1 MIPIKVD
8 IVPKAKRPGYAMVPE
23 YITVHQTGNT
33 NPGAD
38 ARAHNSYIHNNAPN
52 PAWHYT
58 VDDHEAYQHLPL
70 NENGWHAGD
79 GVNGPG
85 NRKSVGIE
93 ICVNIDGDLKKAEE
107 NGAWLVAKL
116 IRELPKLKPFPECV
130 KQHYDW
136 NGKNCP
142 AQIRARANGWSNFLG
157 LVQQHLETASQEDYY
172 IVQPGDTLYSIANR
186 FGFGLDEI
194 VEFNSITD
202 PGLIVPGQKI
212 RFPGQQE
219 EQQKDAL
226 TSITG
231 EPEATI
237 GQARAWLKKKAPE
250 WTEMA
255 ELYYSIAPR
264 YGIRADVALA
274 QAAKETGY
282 FRYGGLV
289 KPEQNNFAGIGAT
302 GQASDGNTPLNGAD
316 PGKVRFEKGVHGAIF
331 ADKATGVEA
340 HIQHL
345 YAYATKDALPAG
357 VILSDP
363 RFTLVQRGTAKY
375 VEHLGAGE
383 NPAGVGWA
391 YPGLD
396 YGQSISKDYLKPLLS
411 EKDTEE
417 EPPCSN
423 CKGLQDE
430 LDTLRQVL
438 KDKDNEIKEYMEAIA
453 KVKDILIKL

>member
-8 IVPKAKRPGYAMVPE
+8 IVPKAKRPGYAMLPE
-23 YITVHQTGNT
+23 DITVHQTGNT
-33 NPGAD
+33 SPGAD

-52 PAWHYT
+52 PSWHYT
-58 VDDHEAYQHLPL
+58 IDDHEAYQHLPL

-85 NRKSVGIE
+85 NRKSIGIE

-116 IRELPKLKPFPECV
+116 IREVPSLKPFPECV

-136 NGKNCP
+136 NEKNCP
-142 AQIRARANGWSNFLG
+142 AQIRARSNGWNNFLG
-157 LVQQHLETASQEDYY
+157 SVQQNLQGESTVDYY
-172 IVQPGDTLYSIANR
+172 VVQQGDTLYGIANR
-186 FGFGLDEI
+186 FGFSLEEI
-194 VEFNSITD
+194 VEYNNITD

-219 EQQKDAL
+219 DQ
-226 TSITG
+226 
-231 EPEATI
+231 PEAILTPII
-237 GQARAWLKKKAPE
+237 GQAVASIGQAKGWLSKKAPD
-250 WTEMA
+250 WVSMA
-255 ELYYSIAPR
+255 DIYYSIAPK
-264 YGIRADVALA
+264 YNIRADVALA

-289 KPEQNNFAGIGAT
+289 LPSQNNFAGIGAT

-331 ADKATGVEA
+331 ADKAAGVEA

-345 YAYATKDALPAG
+345 YAYASKDALPAG

-396 YGQSISKDYLKPLLS
+396 YGQSISKDYLKPLISS
-411 EKDTEE
+411 EEAEAETSCGDCQK
-417 EPPCSN
+417 
-423 CKGLQDE
+423 LQDE

-438 KDKDNEIKEYMEAIA
+438 KNKDSMIGEYEEAIG
-453 KVKDILIKL
+453 KIKDILVKL